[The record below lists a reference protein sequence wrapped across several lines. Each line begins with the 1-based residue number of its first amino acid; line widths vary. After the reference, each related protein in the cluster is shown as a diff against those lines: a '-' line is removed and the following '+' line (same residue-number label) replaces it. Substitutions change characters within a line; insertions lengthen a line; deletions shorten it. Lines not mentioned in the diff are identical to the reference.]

1 MNKRDYYEVL
11 GVSKTAT
18 DSEIKS
24 AFRKLAKKYHPDV
37 STEENAEAKF
47 KECQEAYAVLS
58 DPGKRKQ
65 YDQFGHAAFQG
76 GAGGAGGFSGFDFG
90 DMSDIFEDLF
100 GGMGGGFGGF
110 SGFSSASGNR
120 RGANGP
126 RKGND
131 VLYRMTIDFEDAVYG
146 TKKDLNLDV
155 TDTCS
160 ECKGKGGFNSSTCSS
175 CRGSGTV
182 TSEQRTMFGTFLT
195 KTTCP
200 HCSGT
205 GTTYE
210 KKCTTCHGTGNVKKN
225 KTITINIPAGID
237 TENRLRVAG
246 KGEAGQN
253 GGNPGDLYVE
263 FTVRDHEFYIRED
276 DDIFVELPL
285 TISEA
290 VLGCKKEVP
299 TLYGLVNLSIPAGT
313 QSEDKLRLKGKGVE
327 NVSTKRKGDMY
338 VIAKVIIPEK
348 LTKEQK
354 KLFESLQ
361 KTSLDNTPEFRK
373 YYKFLDKNS

>member
-1 MNKRDYYEVL
+1 MNKKDYYEVL

-37 STEENAEAKF
+37 SKEPDAEAKF

-58 DPGKRKQ
+58 DQQKRQQ

-76 GAGGAGGFSGFDFG
+76 GAGGAGGFSNFDFG
-90 DMSDIFEDLF
+90 DMSSIFEDLF
-100 GGMGGGFGGF
+100 GGGFGGF
-110 SGFSSASGNR
+110 SGFTSNNSRRSS
-120 RGANGP
+120 NGP

-146 TKKDLNLDV
+146 TKKELKLDV

-160 ECKGKGGFNSSTCSS
+160 KCDGKGGFNSKTCSA

-195 KTTCP
+195 KTTCSN
-200 HCSGT
+200 CKGT

-210 KKCTTCHGTGNVKKN
+210 KECTECHGAGSVRKN
-225 KTITINIPAGID
+225 KTITINVPAGID

-246 KGEAGQN
+246 KGEAGIN

-263 FTVRDHEFYIRED
+263 FTVRDHEFYIRDED
-276 DDIFVELPL
+276 DIYVELPL

-299 TLYGLVNLSIPAGT
+299 TLYGAVTLTIPSGT
-313 QSEDKLRLKGKGVE
+313 QSDDKLRLKGKGVE
-327 NVSTKRKGDMY
+327 NVSSKRKGDMY

-348 LTKEQK
+348 LSKEQK
-354 KLFESLQ
+354 KLFESLN
-361 KTSLDNTPEFRK
+361 KTDLDNSPEFKK
-373 YYKFLDKNS
+373 YYKYLNK